1 MLKKI
6 IVNNN
11 EDITYTPEAPEDFE
25 GDVPEITLFLENVVM
40 RAYPNEWNLDATEKG
55 THVSDETSVPYVTI
69 ADATPDTSTIYSD
82 IELPDDY
89 EDGKYCYTVDDG
101 CTLKPDDIVPTGEEE

>member
-11 EDITYTPEAPEDFE
+11 KDITYTPEVPEDFE
-25 GDVPEITLFLENVVM
+25 GDVPEITLFFENVVI
-40 RAYPNEWNLDATEKG
+40 RAYPNEWNLDATENG
-55 THVSDETSVPYVTI
+55 THVSDETFTPYSNI

-101 CTLKPDDIVPTGEEE
+101 FTLKPDDIVPTGEEE